1 MGDFP
6 DIFVTR
12 IVRKVKGVRKMIKLT
27 DWVTNKKMNERFL
40 QLVQYD
46 NEDEL
51 RINLESLEKLFSP
64 PFRKVKDCIIIS
76 KKSADELEPYLE
88 SAVKEVYGDKTG
100 YEAGHTETQINY
112 YFENDI
118 SEIVGVRVA
127 LMVID
132 VWAMR
137 LKELDSESNFC
148 FIMSS
153 NEERVE
159 IRFHKA
165 RNDEQGWLDDDIES
179 YKDGAVGYVI
189 V

>member
-1 MGDFP
+1 
-6 DIFVTR
+6 
-12 IVRKVKGVRKMIKLT
+12 MIELT
-27 DWVTNKKMNERFL
+27 NWVMNKKMNERFL

-51 RINLESLEKLFSP
+51 RISLESLGKLFSP

-88 SAVKEVYGDKTG
+88 SVVQEVYGDKTG
-100 YEAGHTETQINY
+100 YEASNTETRINCF
-112 YFENDI
+112 FENEI
-118 SEIVGVRVA
+118 SEITGVKIA
-127 LMVID
+127 LIVLE

-137 LKELDSESNFC
+137 LKEMEPESNFC
-148 FIMSS
+148 LIMCSD
-153 NEERVE
+153 EERVE

-165 RNDEQGWLDDDIES
+165 RNDEQGWLDDDIEA